1 LESIE
6 GVKGIRR
13 SEGSPWPI
21 LLYMIPL
28 FALYAYV
35 IRDSFGGDYVD
46 RVGGFLMLSIV
57 VVILV
62 CGILTRMRAA
72 AMYYVFLQAAVLQ
85 TFTMMVLILMGWRSL
100 NVTMFITSFLIVGLL
115 LVARVC
121 RRVAWLRST

>member
-28 FALYAYV
+28 FGLYAYV
-35 IRDSFGGDYVD
+35 INDALSGDFVD
-46 RVGGFLMLSIV
+46 RVGGALMAAIV
-57 VVILV
+57 VVVVV

-85 TFTMMVLILMGWRSL
+85 TFTMMMLILLGWRTL
-100 NVTMFITSFLIVGLL
+100 NTTMFITSFLIVGLL

-121 RRVAWLRST
+121 RRIAWLRSA